1 MGAGVRFGPGWAS
14 GVAIPCSN
22 ARSRRRHVVVTVGE
36 QPARQTVPAAVR
48 DVTRPVAKAGSF
60 AVLRHR
66 QFAAFFVAASISNGA
81 SWMQLVAVPALL
93 FDLTGRATWL
103 GYVSMAALLP
113 AVMLT
118 PYAGVI
124 ADRRSRRAILIVTQS
139 VQMACTA
146 GMWVLYIAGTI
157 TPWRIIGLTF
167 IGGIATGFQT
177 SAWQS
182 FVPSLVPPA
191 DMLHAVKLNSIQYTL
206 ARAIGPATAGIVVH
220 QWGVGAAIFVN
231 MVTYPLVIAVLLVC
245 RPRRTPTTGPR
256 ESIGQALIGGAKY
269 VLSRPPL
276 RLAVCIALAS
286 AMCAQALQHVAPAVA
301 ERVLGRRSTDNAG
314 LLTALGVGA
323 LIASTAS
330 AMVGDRVRRS
340 QQLMFGLS
348 MYAVSMIMLAITSNY
363 RVGQLAYVVSGL
375 GHLTVA
381 VALNTLMQGAVP
393 DAMRGRAVSFHLL
406 GIIGGIPI
414 GTFAMGRLGDA
425 FGMRTV
431 LVVDA
436 VVFVSLLALVT
447 AKGWLQMTN
456 VAAVPSASSAD

>member
-1 MGAGVRFGPGWAS
+1 
-14 GVAIPCSN
+14 
-22 ARSRRRHVVVTVGE
+22 
-36 QPARQTVPAAVR
+36 
-48 DVTRPVAKAGSF
+48 
-60 AVLRHR
+60 
-66 QFAAFFVAASISNGA
+66 
-81 SWMQLVAVPALL
+81 MQLVAVPALL

-113 AVMLT
+113 AVILT
-118 PYAGVI
+118 PHAGVI
-124 ADRRSRRAILIVTQS
+124 ADRTSRRAILIVTQT

-146 GMWVLYIAGTI
+146 AMWVLYVTDTI
-157 TPWRIIGLTF
+157 TPWRIVGLTF
-167 IGGIATGFQT
+167 VGGIATGFQT

-231 MVTYPLVIAVLLVC
+231 MVTYPLVIGVLLVC
-245 RPRRTPTTGPR
+245 RPRRPTVVGPR
-256 ESIGQALIGGAKY
+256 ESIGRALTEGAKY

-276 RLAVCIALAS
+276 RLAVCIALVS
-286 AMCAQALQHVAPAVA
+286 AVCAQSLQHVAPAVA

-323 LIASTAS
+323 LVASTVS
-330 AMVGDRVRRS
+330 AMVGDRVKRS
-340 QQLMFGLS
+340 HQLQFGLS
-348 MYAVSMIMLAITSNY
+348 MYGLSMVVLAITSDY

-425 FGMRTV
+425 FGMRTA

-436 VVFVSLLALVT
+436 VVFVSLLAVLT
-447 AKGWLQMTN
+447 AKGWLQMTD
-456 VAAVPSASSAD
+456 VANVPSGSSVD